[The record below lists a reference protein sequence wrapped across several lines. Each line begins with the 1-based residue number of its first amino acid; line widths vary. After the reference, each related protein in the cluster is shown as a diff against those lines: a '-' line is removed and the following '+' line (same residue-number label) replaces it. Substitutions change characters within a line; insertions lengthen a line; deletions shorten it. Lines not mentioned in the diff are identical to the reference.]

1 MKKRVPLPRPAGIVM
16 TGSLLSVVT
25 EMVEPAGGVRFI
37 GRLADAFKGSCWS
50 TRPEIA
56 APPGA
61 GQPGPAHTPAGNSFP
76 HFARMRSS
84 SALLERATTG
94 NDFFRRNGMQASM
107 ITRELRR
114 SVSPS

>member
-1 MKKRVPLPRPAGIVM
+1 MSTFGPFSRNSFGNLTAWLLPERNTLAVGIALTFQYIHQRISIR
-16 TGSLLSVVT
+16 TGGMARYLLGPILRSL
-25 EMVEPAGGVRFI
+25 AI
-37 GRLADAFKGSCWS
+37 
-50 TRPEIA
+50 
-56 APPGA
+56 
-61 GQPGPAHTPAGNSFP
+61 HTPAGSSFP
-76 HFARMRSS
+76 HLARMRSS